1 MAMRFKL
8 LGKSGLRVSELCLGT
23 MTFGEDWGWGAAKE
37 ECGRILAKFVDAGG
51 NFVDTAVNYTNGTSE
66 AIVGELAQPMRD
78 RLVLATKYT
87 LSRSPDDPNAC
98 GNQRKNMTRSLEA
111 SLKRLR
117 TDHIDLY
124 WVHAWDPLTPTEEV
138 MRALD
143 DAVRAGKVLYVG
155 VSDHPAWVVAH
166 AVTLAELRG
175 WSRFVGLQIPYSL
188 IERAPE
194 RELLPMA
201 QAFDLGVATWGA
213 LGGGVLTGKYEKG
226 KPHPQGDRLSEG
238 SWGRLLTDRNLAIG
252 AEVKAVAAELDRT
265 PTQVAVAWVLHQRGA
280 RGNIIPIL
288 GVRRSAQLDD
298 NLAALSLRL
307 PDAALAR
314 LEAASAID
322 LGFPHDFLDRL
333 RPIIYGNTR
342 ELIDDH
348 RR

>member
-23 MTFGEDWGWGAAKE
+23 MTFGEDWGWGAGKE

-78 RLVLATKYT
+78 KLVIATKYT
-87 LSRSPDDPNAC
+87 LSRSPDDPNAS

-175 WSRFVGLQIPYSL
+175 WSRFVGLQLPYSL

-201 QAFDLGVATWGA
+201 QAFDLGV
-213 LGGGVLTGKYEKG
+213 GVLTGKYEKG
-226 KPHPQGDRLSEG
+226 KPHPPGDRLSEG
-238 SWGRLLTDRNLAIG
+238 SWGRLLTDRNLHIG

-265 PTQVAVAWVLHQRGA
+265 PTQVAVAWVL
-280 RGNIIPIL
+280 
-288 GVRRSAQLDD
+288 
-298 NLAALSLRL
+298 
-307 PDAALAR
+307 
-314 LEAASAID
+314 
-322 LGFPHDFLDRL
+322 
-333 RPIIYGNTR
+333 
-342 ELIDDH
+342 
-348 RR
+348 